1 MHALYFHPLI
11 DKVTLL
17 QQNGSEDLAPSSRKH
32 SSDAHNWWSCVW
44 NILRKVCL
52 QTWQYITWNWLLLR
66 VLLVRLD
73 GITGTGPFMCSN
85 PKPLKG
91 LFFFFAAAYSERS
104 ALLTWNKNSLLETEI
119 LKVVRVNVIPFKL
132 NTSSFWMF

>member
-1 MHALYFHPLI
+1 
-11 DKVTLL
+11 
-17 QQNGSEDLAPSSRKH
+17 
-32 SSDAHNWWSCVW
+32 
-44 NILRKVCL
+44 
-52 QTWQYITWNWLLLR
+52 
-66 VLLVRLD
+66 
-73 GITGTGPFMCSN
+73 MCSN

-119 LKVVRVNVIPFKL
+119 LKVVRVNVIQFKL